1 MDDFRKNAL
10 GEVWNNTAEKRE
22 RASGLARI
30 FIRIVGLKSTAFI
43 GGTFLVVQYL
53 KKVPLFLE
61 KVPLE
66 IVTLK
71 LQLYY
76 KRFSD

>member
-1 MDDFRKNAL
+1 MPRQPL
-10 GEVWNNTAEKRE
+10 GKQEQPQPKLLKSN
-22 RASGLARI
+22 GLERI

-53 KKVPLFLE
+53 KKVPFFLE